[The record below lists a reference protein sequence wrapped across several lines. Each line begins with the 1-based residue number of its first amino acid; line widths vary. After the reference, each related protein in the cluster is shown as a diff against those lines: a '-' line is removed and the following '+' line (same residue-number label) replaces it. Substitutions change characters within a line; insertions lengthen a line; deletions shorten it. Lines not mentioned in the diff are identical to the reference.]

1 MSSDRRSRGE
11 SENGGRSGRAG
22 WLDGEEV
29 AKISGL
35 GVL

>member
-1 MSSDRRSRGE
+1 MSSYRRSRE